1 MVMRVGVQVSI
12 LLLGAA
18 VLSGCETLPG
28 EMQHILGVW
37 GGPHAA
43 MHFQGGLADAQFDC
57 ASGTLD
63 DPLIPAADGS
73 FSVKGTYRTG
83 APGPVKVGDFF
94 KSQEAVYSGQVV
106 KGVGKDA
113 PRKMTL
119 IVSFEDGTK
128 VGPFTLTENAP
139 PELTRCL

>member
-1 MVMRVGVQVSI
+1 MSMRVGVQVSI
-12 LLLGAA
+12 LLLATV
-18 VLSGCETLPG
+18 VLSGCDTLPD
-28 EMQHILGVW
+28 EAQHILGVW

-63 DPLIPAADGS
+63 DPLMPAADGA

-94 KSQEAVYSGQVV
+94 KSQDAVYSGQVA
-106 KGVGKDA
+106 KGATKGA
-113 PRKMTL
+113 PRTMTL
-119 IVSFEDGTK
+119 FVALEDGTK
-128 VGPFTLTENAP
+128 LGPFTLTENTP
-139 PELTRCL
+139 PDLTRCL